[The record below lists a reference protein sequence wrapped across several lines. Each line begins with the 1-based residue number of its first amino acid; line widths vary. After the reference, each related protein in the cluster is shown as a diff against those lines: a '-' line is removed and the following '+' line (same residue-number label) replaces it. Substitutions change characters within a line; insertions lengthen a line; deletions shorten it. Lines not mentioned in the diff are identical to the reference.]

1 MESWAAKELERV
13 DLGDVRL
20 ERRLFRIV
28 ERLSERPEQSI
39 PAACQSWA
47 ETKGTYRFFSSKQ
60 VEAEKIILGHRSKT
74 IERMKTESCVLVAQD
89 TSELNYTA
97 HKKKEG
103 LGGLRHSWEKGLYLH
118 TGLAIRLDGVPLGL
132 VYQQIWARKI
142 DSDRSKAE
150 RRITK
155 TKDKESQRWIDTLRL
170 CQDVIPADKKIVVIA
185 DREADMYDLLATERQ
200 NNVDLLVRAVQNRRV
215 DHPTRYLQDAVLAQP
230 PFGQMQVEVSRQG
243 ERPPRLA
250 TLVIRYMT
258 VAILPPY
265 RGVHRKEARPIHIQ
279 VILANEVDPPR
290 DEPAISW
297 WLLTTL
303 PVQSLEDAKRC
314 IQWYSYRWLI
324 ERFHFVLKSGCCVE
338 SLQLEN
344 AERLERALA
353 TYSIVAWRLLWLTYL
368 ARLSPEQSCLIVF
381 EPHEWQSLHCF
392 VHQTPLPPSTP
403 PSLKTALLWI
413 AQLGGFLA
421 RKRDGVP
428 GVQTIWRG
436 LRRLSDISDTW
447 LLSHPLFVGND

>member
-1 MESWAAKELERV
+1 MRSWAANELENV
-13 DLGDVRL
+13 HLGDIRL
-20 ERRLFRIV
+20 ERRLVRIV
-28 ERLSERPEQSI
+28 ERLAERPELSI
-39 PAACQSWA
+39 PAACHGWA
-47 ETKGTYRFFSSKQ
+47 ETKGAYRFLASKQ
-60 VEAEKIILGHRSKT
+60 VEAEQIRSGHRAKT
-74 IERMKTESCVLVAQD
+74 IERMKTEACVLVAQD

-103 LGGLRHSWEKGLYLH
+103 LGGLRHAWERGLYLH
-118 TGLAIRLDGVPLGL
+118 SGLAIRPDGVPLGL
-132 VYQQIWARKI
+132 VYQQVWARRI
-142 DSDRSKAE
+142 DSERSKAE

-155 TKDKESQRWIDTLRL
+155 TKDKESQRWIDTLHL
-170 CQDVIPADKKIVVIA
+170 CQEVIPGDKQIVIIA

-215 DHPTRYLQDAVLAQP
+215 DHPAMYLQEAVLTQRP
-230 PFGQMQVEVSRQG
+230 SGQMQVEVSRQA
-243 ERPPRLA
+243 ERPPRTA
-250 TLVIRYMT
+250 TLDIHYMT
-258 VAILPPY
+258 LAILPPF
-265 RGVHRKEARPIHIQ
+265 RGVHRKGAKPVHLQ
-279 VILANEVDPPR
+279 VILACEVDPPK
-290 DEPAISW
+290 DEPAICW

-324 ERFHFVLKSGCCVE
+324 ERFHFVLKSGCRVE

-368 ARLSPEQSCLIVF
+368 ARVSGEQSCAIAL
-381 EPHEWQSLHCF
+381 EPHEWQALYCF
-392 VHQTPLPPSTP
+392 VQNTSLPPRNP
-403 PSLKTALLWI
+403 PSLKAALHWI

-421 RKRDGVP
+421 RKGDGEP

-447 LLSHPLFVGND
+447 LLSHPLDMGNA